1 MVMPPSEAPL
11 VVRIVSVVEPEPVT
25 EVGLKLP
32 VTPDGNPDVPKFTV
46 PLNPLFPVTV
56 TVYCALPPAAML
68 PGPADM
74 PIEKSGDGLPPL
86 ETVQVPCAD
95 QPLTWVAFCTSMYT
109 FFAPVNPAVKVNAR
123 LNVSVFPDAD
133 TDDAPAFTEHW
144 LFCSVPALPIVS
156 GPCQAPASVAR

>member
-1 MVMPPSEAPL
+1 MELISICAERMSPAPFPSEKTKAK
-11 VVRIVSVVEPEPVT
+11 VS
-25 EVGLKLP
+25 
-32 VTPDGNPDVPKFTV
+32 
-46 PLNPLFPVTV
+46 LNPLPVFGV
-56 TVYCALPPAAML
+56 TETGSGGDAACPL
-68 PGPADM
+68 
-74 PIEKSGDGLPPL
+74 L